1 MTKPRPGALFSLERA
16 QKKLNIVASEDQRAA
31 LESLIEHEKIAL
43 DWQPRAGKST
53 FLQLAALALRGRA
66 LVIVP
71 SAPIA
76 SASMIDLK
84 RSALRVGFYQNSKN
98 ALRRKVCYITAEGFE
113 YLTEEQIESF
123 SLLAF
128 DEVQTV
134 ESWLPFRPV
143 LARILPKFCA
153 CSVRYKVVLGWLFS
167 MDLSGLTCTFLQKY
181 AFKFVQMKSYRPI
194 ISESIFLNYL
204 PAASF
209 SQGSIMAA
217 SLASSLKDSAPVNSQ
232 QNFAFF
238 VGSPKSFPTIKHAL
252 KTEILQAQYFSGA
265 MKNKGPRLDRLIRS
279 PPVATVGTPI
289 LEIIPGL
296 NFSHSFEFIGSKLAT
311 VSTIRR
317 LSKIGQSGLSLA
329 TWIDTEQNLKERGFL
344 STTCLRQY
352 LGIGKSP
359 CLMCSACLIR
369 EKVATL
375 ENLLG
380 IIKNDI
386 ASKEHLYSRL
396 IWTNESMIALINAF
410 APWLA
415 VKDTED
421 EEKRLFNSLYKAL
434 GKRRGDK
441 YAAYIV
447 AIMKAIKPRQRTIRE
462 RAYILQ
468 CLGGYDFGL

>member
-31 LESLIEHEKIAL
+31 LESLIEHERVAL

-98 ALRRKVCYITAEGFE
+98 ALRRKVCYITAEAFE

-153 CSVRYKVVLGWLFS
+153 CSVRYKVVLGFS

-317 LSKIGQSGLSLA
+317 LSKTGQSALSLA

-386 ASKEHLYSRL
+386 ASKEHLYPRL

>member
-1 MTKPRPGALFSLERA
+1 MTKPRPGALFSLEKA

-31 LESLIEHEKIAL
+31 LESLIEHERIAL

-76 SASMIDLK
+76 SASMMTLK

-128 DEVQTV
+128 DEAQTV

-153 CSVRYKVVLGWLFS
+153 CNVRYKVVLGWLFS

-181 AFKFVQMKSYRPI
+181 AFKFVQMKRYRPI
-194 ISESIFLNYL
+194 ISENIFLNYL

-217 SLASSLKDSAPVNSQ
+217 SLASSLKDSAPVNSP

-252 KTEILQAQYFSGA
+252 KTEILAAQYFSGC
-265 MKNKGPRLDRLIRS
+265 MKNKGARLDRLIRS

-296 NFSHSFEFIGSKLAT
+296 SFSHSFEFIGTKLSP
-311 VSTIRR
+311 VPTIRR
-317 LSKIGQSGLSLA
+317 LSKTGQSGLSLA

-386 ASKEHLYSRL
+386 AGKEHLYSRL

-421 EEKRLFNSLYKAL
+421 EEKRLFSILYKAL

-462 RAYILQ
+462 RAFILQ
-468 CLGGYDFGL
+468 SLGGYTFDL

>member
-1 MTKPRPGALFSLERA
+1 MTKARPGALFSLERA

-31 LESLIEHEKIAL
+31 LESLIEHERIAL

-71 SAPIA
+71 SSAIA
-76 SASMIDLK
+76 SASVMNLK
-84 RSALRVGFYQNSKN
+84 KSALRVGFYQNSKN
-98 ALRRKVCYITAEGFE
+98 ALCRKVCYITAEAFE
-113 YLTEEQIESF
+113 YLTEEQIKSF

-128 DEVQTV
+128 EELQTV

-153 CSVRYKVVLGWLFS
+153 CNVRYKIALGWLFS
-167 MDLSGLTCTFLQKY
+167 SDLNSLICAFLQKY
-181 AFKFVQMKSYRPI
+181 AFKPVEMKAYKPI
-194 ISESIFLNYL
+194 ISENIFLNYL

-217 SLASSLKDSAPVNSQ
+217 SLASSLKDSAPINNP

-238 VGSPKSFPTIKHAL
+238 VGSPSFFPTIKHAL
-252 KTEILQAQYFSGA
+252 KTEILAAQYFSGC
-265 MKNKGPRLDRLIRS
+265 MKNKGARLDRLIRS

-296 NFSHSFEFIGSKLAT
+296 SFSHSFEFLGSKLAT
-311 VSTIRR
+311 VSTVRR
-317 LSKIGQSGLSLA
+317 LSKIGQNNLSLA
-329 TWIDTEQNLKERGFL
+329 TWIDSEQMLKERGFL

-352 LGIGKSP
+352 LGISKSP
-359 CLMCSACLIR
+359 CLACSACLIR

-386 ASKEHLYSRL
+386 ASKERLFPRL
-396 IWTNESMIALINAF
+396 IWTNESMMALINAF
-410 APWLA
+410 ASWLT

-421 EEKRLFNSLYKAL
+421 EEKRLFSVLYKAL

-462 RAYILQ
+462 RAFILQ
-468 CLGGYDFGL
+468 CLGGYKFDL

>member
-1 MTKPRPGALFSLERA
+1 MTKARPGALFSLERA

-31 LESLIEHEKIAL
+31 LESLIEHERIAL
-43 DWQPRAGKST
+43 DWQPRGGKST

-76 SASMIDLK
+76 FASMIDLK

-113 YLTEEQIESF
+113 HLTEEQIERF

-153 CSVRYKVVLGWLFS
+153 CNVRYKVVLGWLFS

-181 AFKFVQMKSYRPI
+181 AFKFVQMKIYRPI
-194 ISESIFLNYL
+194 ISENIFLNYL

-217 SLASSLKDSAPVNSQ
+217 SLASSLKDSAPVNSP

-252 KTEILQAQYFSGA
+252 KTEILQAQYFNGA
-265 MKNKGPRLDRLIRS
+265 MKNRGARLDRLIRS
-279 PPVATVGTPI
+279 PPVATVGTAI
-289 LEIIPGL
+289 LEIIPSL
-296 NFSHSFEFIGSKLAT
+296 SFSHSFEFLGTKLAN

-317 LSKIGQSGLSLA
+317 LSKTGQSGLSLA
-329 TWIDTEQNLKERGFL
+329 TWIDTEQNLKERGFPT
-344 STTCLRQY
+344 STCLRQY

-421 EEKRLFNSLYKAL
+421 EEKRLFSILYKAL

-462 RAYILQ
+462 RAFILQ
-468 CLGGYDFGL
+468 SLGGYTFDL

>member
-1 MTKPRPGALFSLERA
+1 MTKPRPGALFSLEKA

-31 LESLIEHEKIAL
+31 LESLIEHERVAL

-134 ESWLPFRPV
+134 ENWLPFRPV

-153 CSVRYKVVLGWLFS
+153 SNVRYKVALGWLFS
-167 MDLSGLTCTFLQKY
+167 SDVDSLTCTFLQKY
-181 AFKFVQMKSYRPI
+181 AFKFIHMKNYKPI
-194 ISESIFLNYL
+194 ISENIFLNYL
-204 PAASF
+204 PAVSF

-217 SLASSLKDSAPVNSQ
+217 SLASSLKDSAPVNSP

-238 VGSPKSFPTIKHAL
+238 VGSPSSFPTIKHAL
-252 KTEILQAQYFSGA
+252 KTEILQAQYFNGA

-279 PPVATVGTPI
+279 PPVAAVGTPI

-296 NFSHSFEFIGSKLAT
+296 NFSHSFEFIGTKLAP
-311 VSTIRR
+311 VPTIRR
-317 LSKIGQSGLSLA
+317 LSKTGQSGLSLA
-329 TWIDTEQNLKERGFL
+329 TWIDSEQNLKERGFL

-352 LGIGKSP
+352 LGIGK

-375 ENLLG
+375 EKLLG

-386 ASKEHLYSRL
+386 ASKEHLYPRL

-421 EEKRLFNSLYKAL
+421 EEKRLFSVLYKAL

-468 CLGGYDFGL
+468 CLGGYNFDL

>member
-31 LESLIEHEKIAL
+31 LESLIEHERIAL

-76 SASMIDLK
+76 STFMIDLK

-181 AFKFVQMKSYRPI
+181 AFKFVQMKSYKPI

-252 KTEILQAQYFSGA
+252 KTEILQAQCFNGA

-296 NFSHSFEFIGSKLAT
+296 MFSHSFEFIGTKLAT

-317 LSKIGQSGLSLA
+317 LSKTGQSGLSLA

-386 ASKEHLYSRL
+386 ASKEHLYPRL